1 MLTDESYDFT
11 GEIITSAGL
20 GVRYM
25 TPIGPFKLD
34 VGFNTEDPSIYGISF
49 QIGQSF

>member
-1 MLTDESYDFT
+1 MLTDDSYDFT
-11 GEIITSAGL
+11 GEIITSAGV

-25 TPIGPFKLD
+25 TPVGPFKLD
-34 VGFNTEDPSIYGISF
+34 VGMNVQDPSQYGISF

>member
-1 MLTDESYDFT
+1 MLTEESYDFT
-11 GEIITSAGL
+11 GDIITSAGI

-25 TPIGPFKLD
+25 TPIGPFKMD
-34 VGFNTEDPSIYGISF
+34 MAVNVNDTSQNAISF

>member
-1 MLTDESYDFT
+1 MLTDQAYNFK
-11 GEIITSAGL
+11 GEIITAAGV

-34 VGFNTEDPSIYGISF
+34 VGFNVQDPTQYGISF